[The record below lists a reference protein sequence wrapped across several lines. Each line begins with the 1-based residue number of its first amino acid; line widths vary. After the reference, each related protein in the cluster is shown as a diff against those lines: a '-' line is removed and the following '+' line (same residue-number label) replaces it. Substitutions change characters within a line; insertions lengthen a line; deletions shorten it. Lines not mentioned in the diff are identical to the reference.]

1 MYHPTTRVLAVLEL
15 LQTHGRLSGADM
27 AARLAVDARTLRRYI
42 VTLEDIGIP
51 IVTERGRYGG
61 YALMPGF
68 KLPPMMFSDEE
79 ALALSV
85 GLLAARSL
93 GFSTAAPAVESAR
106 AKLERIMP
114 DRLRQRVRAVDQTVR
129 LDLLRPASPADREAL
144 VMLSSAAL
152 AQQRIYLHYR
162 APDGRAS
169 EREFDPYG
177 LVLWDGCWYALG
189 MCQLRHEMRSFRLDR
204 IVRTEPRAVQFTR
217 PPGFDALAYLRRSF
231 KSMPRAHRVE
241 VLLHTDLETASSKFF
256 DDSALFEQ
264 TADGV
269 LLRTSTDH
277 IAWFAGLLAA
287 MGCDFEVLAPASLRD
302 SVAQLGQRLLR
313 ASAAKAQ
320 RSST

>member
-51 IVTERGRYGG
+51 IVTERGRHGG

-79 ALALSV
+79 ALALAV

-114 DRLRQRVRAVDQTVR
+114 DRLKQRVRAVDQTVR
-129 LDLLRPASPADREAL
+129 LDLLRPAAGADREAL
-144 VMLSSAAL
+144 VALSSAAL

-162 APDGRAS
+162 AQDGRDS

-189 MCQLRHEMRSFRLDR
+189 MCHLRGDMRSFRLDR
-204 IVRTEPRAVQFTR
+204 IVRTAPRAERFVR
-217 PPGFDALAYLRRSF
+217 PPGFDALDYLRRSF
-231 KSMPRAHRVE
+231 KSMPRAHLVE
-241 VLLHTDLETASSKFF
+241 VLLRTDLETASALFF
-256 DDSALFEQ
+256 HDTVLFEQ

-269 LLRTSTDH
+269 LMRTATDH
-277 IAWFAGLLAA
+277 IDWFAGHLARIS
-287 MGCDFEVLAPASLRD
+287 CEFKVLAPPALRD
-302 SVAQLGQRLLR
+302 GMARLAQRLLR
-313 ASAAKAQ
+313 ASAP
-320 RSST
+320 

>member
-27 AARLAVDARTLRRYI
+27 SARLGVDARTLRRYI

-51 IVTERGRYGG
+51 IITERGRHGG

-68 KLPPMMFSDEE
+68 KLPPMMFSDDE

-93 GFSTAAPAVESAR
+93 GFSEAAPAVESAR

-129 LDLLRPASPADREAL
+129 LDMLRTNAPADNEAL
-144 VMLSSAAL
+144 VTLSSAAL

-162 APDGRAS
+162 APGDRDS

-177 LVLWDGCWYALG
+177 LVFWDGCWYALG
-189 MCQLRHEMRSFRLDR
+189 MCHLRHDMRSFRLDR
-204 IVRTEPRAVQFTR
+204 IVRTKPRAATFTR
-217 PPGFDALAYLRRSF
+217 PEGFDALEYLRRSF
-231 KSMPRAHRVE
+231 SSMPRADAVE
-241 VLLHTDLETASSKFF
+241 VLLHTDLKTASRHFF
-256 DDSALFEQ
+256 DDAGLFEQ

-269 LLRTSTDH
+269 LLRTTTDH
-277 IAWFAGLLAA
+277 IDWFAGHLAG
-287 MGCDFEVLAPASLRD
+287 MPCDFTVRAPASLRD
-302 SVAQLGQRLLR
+302 SVARLGERLRR
-313 ASAAKAQ
+313 AAQ